1 MADVHTQTAASS
13 AGGARSSFHASDF
26 AVARLKK
33 RYGKE
38 IRFRWWGRAAI
49 GVALAALIWLL
60 TSLVGTGYTA
70 FRQHFMTLEVT
81 LTEAVIDPSGARDR
95 ETLRG
100 ANFRKI
106 IQETM
111 YAQYPE
117 VSGRTDKRAL
127 FGLISASGAT
137 NQVRQMVYQNPD
149 LIGQTVTLT
158 FPASDQVDQLLKGYI
173 DRNVEESRRK
183 ISDQQIK
190 WIDEMKAN
198 GIIESKFNK
207 IFFTNPDSR
216 DPELAGIASAVAGS
230 VMILTVAFVLA
241 FPIGVGAA
249 VYLDEFAPKN
259 KFTDFI
265 EININNL
272 AAVPSIVFGLLGLA
286 VFLNFF
292 GMPRSI
298 PLVGGMVLALRVF
311 PTIIISTRAALQS
324 VPPSMVDGA
333 LSLGASHT
341 QAVFHQKVPLAAP
354 GILTGSIIGMAQALG
369 ETAPL
374 LMIGMVAFVT
384 EVPTSFTEPATA
396 LPVQIFLWSDSA
408 ERAWSERTSAAI
420 LVLLVVL
427 IIMNGLAI
435 WLRSR
440 LEKRR

>member
-81 LTEAVIDPSGARDR
+81 LTESVIDPSGARDR

-198 GIIESKFNK
+198 
-207 IFFTNPDSR
+207 
-216 DPELAGIASAVAGS
+216 
-230 VMILTVAFVLA
+230 
-241 FPIGVGAA
+241 
-249 VYLDEFAPKN
+249 
-259 KFTDFI
+259 
-265 EININNL
+265 
-272 AAVPSIVFGLLGLA
+272 
-286 VFLNFF
+286 
-292 GMPRSI
+292 
-298 PLVGGMVLALRVF
+298 
-311 PTIIISTRAALQS
+311 
-324 VPPSMVDGA
+324 A
-333 LSLGASHT
+333 LSN
-341 QAVFHQKVPLAAP
+341 PN
-354 GILTGSIIGMAQALG
+354 SIRSF
-369 ETAPL
+369 L
-374 LMIGMVAFVT
+374 LI
-384 EVPTSFTEPATA
+384 P
-396 LPVQIFLWSDSA
+396 I
-408 ERAWSERTSAAI
+408 AAI
-420 LVLLVVL
+420 L
-427 IIMNGLAI
+427 NWPESQAP
-435 WLRSR
+435 SR
-440 LEKRR
+440 AL